1 MKRTVYCK
9 STSQIVSRNNRAIVI
24 YFAKVCG
31 RAGVDNNSS
40 IIPSEARRSIEI
52 FRRCRG
58 RRRRRRRRRQPEVDL
73 KTLIS
78 RSPQW
83 YMGSLSDLQA

>member
-9 STSQIVSRNNRAIVI
+9 STSQIVLRNNRAIVI
-24 YFAKVCG
+24 YFAKVRG

-58 RRRRRRRRRQPEVDL
+58 RRRRQPEVDL

>member
-1 MKRTVYCK
+1 MYCK
-9 STSQIVSRNNRAIVI
+9 STSKIVSRNNRAIVI

-31 RAGVDNNSS
+31 RTGVDNNSS

-58 RRRRRRRRRQPEVDL
+58 RRRRRRRQPEVDL